1 MLNLLNANLS
11 ATIDI
16 IALVLIIIFALY
28 GLIEGFSKTLFTF
41 FGTIIAII
49 VAILISSPII
59 KCMEENL
66 GIVSN
71 MANNISSPL
80 NNLFGKGLMQTKLVD
95 VNAQTLYS
103 AGISGIFVK
112 IVLSVKNKG
121 NFDANATVSDV
132 ISPTIAYYIVL
143 IISVVILFI
152 VLKILFKFISKIAKK
167 AHKSKS
173 IATIDRILG
182 LVLSLLY
189 IIIVIELI
197 ITIVGVIPF
206 SFTQNLYA
214 SMQASKIVNAIEKL
228 NVLSFLTDKIV
239 NTHIIDMIISTI
251 KP

>member
-1 MLNLLNANLS
+1 MLNLLNTNLS
-11 ATIDI
+11 ATIDS
-16 IALVLIIIFALY
+16 IALVLIVIFALY

-49 VAILISSPII
+49 VAILVSSPII
-59 KCMEENL
+59 KSLEENF
-66 GIVSN
+66 GTVSN
-71 MANNISSPL
+71 MANNISGPL
-80 NNLFGKGLMQTKLVD
+80 NNLFGKGLMQTKLAD
-95 VNAQTLYS
+95 VNSQTLYS

-112 IVLSVKNKG
+112 IVLSVKSKG

-132 ISPTIAYYIVL
+132 ISPTIAYYIVM

-152 VLKILFKFISKIAKK
+152 VLKILFKAISKMVKK

-197 ITIVGVIPF
+197 ITIIGVIPF
-206 SFTQNLYA
+206 SFAQDLYT
-214 SMQASKIVNAIEKL
+214 SMQASKVIHTIKNL
-228 NVLSFLTDKIV
+228 NILGFLTDKIV
-239 NTHIIDMIISTI
+239 NAHIVDMIISTI

>member
-16 IALVLIIIFALY
+16 IALVVIIIFALY
-28 GLIEGFSKTLFTF
+28 GFIEGFSKTLFTF

-49 VAILISSPII
+49 VAVLVSSPVI
-59 KCMEENL
+59 KCLEENF
-66 GIVSN
+66 GTVSN

-80 NNLFGKGLMQTKLVD
+80 NNLFGKGLMQTKLAD
-95 VNAQTLYS
+95 VNSQTLYS

-112 IVLSVKNKG
+112 IVLSVKSKG

-152 VLKILFKFISKIAKK
+152 VLKILLKFISKMAKK
-167 AHKSKS
+167 AHKSKGV
-173 IATIDRILG
+173 ATIDRLFG

-197 ITIVGVIPF
+197 VTIVGVVPF
-206 SFTQNLYA
+206 SLTQDLYA
-214 SMQASKIVNAIEKL
+214 SMQASKIVNTIQDL
-228 NVLSFLTDKIV
+228 NIFGFLTDKII